1 MKKILVA
8 ILCFSM
14 ALTTFYGCGSTSQ
27 VTQAE
32 VQKETPQETE
42 AEEALETAAAE
53 TAAAKEIVAAASP
66 EATETEKPE
75 TIEAP
80 IEINTD
86 IPIEKGARI
95 AVVAKSTGG
104 GYWKALKKYMQEAVD
119 YLNQEYALEGEDK
132 VTMTFEGPGEE
143 TDVTTQINTIDAVLA
158 ENPAVVCLAAI
169 DVNSCQ
175 VQLETAQENGIPV
188 IMFDSSVENDEL
200 VTAYC
205 GTDNVRA
212 GRTAADK
219 LCKAIGGSGE
229 VAVIAHEN
237 ITQTSKDRVRGFRR
251 RIKNKHQDIKINSVN
266 YDNSEESMEDMIHT
280 LLDNNPGITGLF
292 CTNGTEAE
300 KVLAVLKD
308 YPDRDIQLVGFD
320 SGSVQ
325 KKAIADGIEY
335 GAIVQDI
342 YRMAYET
349 IWAAAQTTVDQDEVN
364 VEREILIPHVWVNQD
379 NLESEE
385 NTKNLYE

>member
-1 MKKILVA
+1 MKRLLVA
-8 ILCFSM
+8 ALCLST
-14 ALTTFYGCGSTSQ
+14 ALIMFYGCGSVSKA
-27 VTQAE
+27 TQAE
-32 VQKETPQETE
+32 VKKETPQETE
-42 AEEALETAAAE
+42 AEEILETLAVE
-53 TAAAKEIVAAASP
+53 TADVQEAADTPEETKEEKAEKIVSP
-66 EATETEKPE
+66 VEIDTE
-75 TIEAP
+75 
-80 IEINTD
+80 

-95 AVVAKSTGG
+95 AIVAKSTNG

-119 YLNQEYALEGEDK
+119 YLNQEYAFEGDDK

-143 TDVTTQINTIDAVLA
+143 TDVTTQINTIDAVLS

-212 GRTAADK
+212 GRAAADR
-219 LCKAIGGSGE
+219 LSKAIGGSGE
-229 VAVIAHEN
+229 VAIIAHEN
-237 ITQTSKDRVRGFRR
+237 FTQTSKDRVRGFRR

-266 YDNSEESMEDMIHT
+266 YDNSEESMEDMLHT
-280 LLDNNPGITGLF
+280 LLDSNPGITGLF
-292 CTNGTEAE
+292 CTNGVEAE

-308 YPDRDIQLVGFD
+308 YQDRDIQLVGFD

-349 IWAAAQTTVDQDEVN
+349 IWTAAQTTAAQEDEVH
-364 VEREILIPHVWVNQD
+364 VEREILIPHVWVDQE
-379 NLESEE
+379 NLESED
-385 NTKNLYE
+385 NAKILYE